1 MIISFTDII
10 LHSFYFPSKTA
21 SITSVYKSG
30 TPASGSLSDMLDK
43 MPPCLRDIENEICE
57 KLAEMKIL
65 FEEELQPQTN
75 KQTKQTKDE
84 KNYEKSL
91 AEGRVDFPLNG
102 VTTSTWNL

>member
-75 KQTKQTKDE
+75 KQTNQ
-84 KNYEKSL
+84 
-91 AEGRVDFPLNG
+91 R
-102 VTTSTWNL
+102 